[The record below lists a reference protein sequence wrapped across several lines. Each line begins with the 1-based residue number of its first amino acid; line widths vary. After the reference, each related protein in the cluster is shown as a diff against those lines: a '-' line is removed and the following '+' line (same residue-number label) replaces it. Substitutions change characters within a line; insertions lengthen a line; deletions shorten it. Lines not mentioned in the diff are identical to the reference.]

1 MYACLE
7 IGACDHV
14 LQWGF
19 DETSL
24 DGQSTFNQWCLMVQ
38 RNDDVRLVNLE
49 CAGILPSSTAEET
62 ITHIQKT
69 WERGRQVV
77 QMVRDALGHDLQDI
91 LAPLMDGGVR
101 LHKIF
106 GLMHDTCATANLV
119 AELMAKLRDDVGKE
133 YHGVDVWDGKENK
146 AKPMFDFLC
155 GIHTR
160 NLLTVRFEK
169 RVNLRSGH
177 GCMSQSTI

>member
-1 MYACLE
+1 VYACLE
-7 IGACDHV
+7 IGSCDHV
-14 LQWGF
+14 LQCGF

-24 DGQSTFNQWCLMVQ
+24 DGQSTFNQWCLVQ

-62 ITHIQKT
+62 ITHIQNT

-91 LAPLMDGGVR
+91 LAPLTDGGVR

-106 GLMHDTCATANLV
+106 GLMHDTCATV
-119 AELMAKLRDDVGKE
+119 
-133 YHGVDVWDGKENK
+133 
-146 AKPMFDFLC
+146 
-155 GIHTR
+155 I
-160 NLLTVRFEK
+160 
-169 RVNLRSGH
+169 
-177 GCMSQSTI
+177 